1 MDRAFMKLFCQNYYA
16 DFQTEAVK
24 DSEEYQ
30 ERRNKRYEIEEK
42 FELMLQDCSKELI
55 GLFDDYLNA
64 YTDEME
70 VLIQEVYQQ
79 GAQDREKMLRGII

>member
-1 MDRAFMKLFCQNYYA
+1 MDREFMKSFLQNYYT
-16 DFQTEAVK
+16 DYESEAVK
-24 DSEEYQ
+24 DSAEYQ
-30 ERRNKRYEIEEK
+30 ESKKRRYEIEEK
-42 FELMLQDCSKELI
+42 FELMLQDYSKELV

-70 VLIQEVYQQ
+70 FLLQEVYLQ